1 MGACHTKLGEYE
13 DAITSLMNT
22 LSIDPNNK
30 YALLNIATIKF
41 SKIISTII

>member
-1 MGACHTKLGEYE
+1 
-13 DAITSLMNT
+13 MNT

-41 SKIISTII
+41 LQNHINYHLTIMQAVEQSETNQNI